1 MAGFTEGILAGT
13 QAYGNIQEIS
23 QQPQRAAY
31 LQAKTEGQQLQ
42 NQGMQSEQVM
52 QGLKIDEAMEKKKK
66 DNTPIPLSSI
76 LTSQMKKDAPE
87 LHNLLSNVIKVGG
100 LSEKVG
106 NQEIIRQ
113 KSIDQLKELA
123 TKNHD
128 FGVMTMDAMDKGFA
142 RKQQDLTEQIDDL
155 AASIKVDKKGQPIKD
170 EKTQGKLAQLKQQVD
185 KIKKQR
191 ESILQQTDQSYAKEE
206 IKQGVAQVR
215 AEAGLK
221 AGKEDVEAMFKK
233 YPQLSAAA
241 KNAVETGDYK
251 QFHTLVQEVT
261 KGEASATTAEAREKS
276 KAKYR
281 KPESDKTRYASSNV
295 TLKSGE
301 TVTANFNAK
310 TGKYTDPDSG
320 EDITKDVKTRAGVKK
335 DKPEKEKGVVTAL
348 KNKVGLKTDDLVK
361 AVKDQK
367 ITREEALAIAKEKG
381 IVQ

>member
-1 MAGFTEGILAGT
+1 MAGFAEGILAGT
-13 QAYGNIQEIS
+13 QAYGNIQEIA

-31 LQAKTEGQQLQ
+31 LQSKTEGQNLQ
-42 NQGMQSEQVM
+42 NQGLQSEQVM

-66 DNTPIPLSSI
+66 ENMPIPLTSI
-76 LTSQMKKDAPE
+76 LTPQMAKDAPE
-87 LHNLLSNVIKVGG
+87 LHDLLAQVIKTGG
-100 LSEKVG
+100 LSEQLGGKT
-106 NQEIIRQ
+106 IIRQ

-128 FGVMTMDAMDKGFA
+128 FAVMTMDAMDKGLA
-142 RKQQDLTEQIDDL
+142 RKQQDITEQMDDL
-155 AASIKVDKKGQPIKD
+155 TAKIKVDKKGQPIKD
-170 EKTQGKLAQLKQQVD
+170 EKTQGQMAQLKQQAD

-191 ESILQQTDQSYAKEE
+191 ESILQQTDQAYAKEE

-241 KNAVETGDYK
+241 KSAVETGDYK

-261 KGEASATTAEAREKS
+261 KGEASATTAEAREQA

-281 KPESDKTRYASSNV
+281 RPGKADKESFDYVQTEDGKTKAINKHNPSDVRDVDTGGKVNKMG
-295 TLKSGE
+295 TK
-301 TVTANFNAK
+301 K
-310 TGKYTDPDSG
+310 TGKP
-320 EDITKDVKTRAGVKK
+320 AA
-335 DKPEKEKGVVTAL
+335 EKGVVTAL
-348 KNKVGLKTDDLVK
+348 KNKVGLKSDDLVK
-361 AVKDQK
+361 AVKDNK